1 MACSASAPLPALTAV
16 ASLELKDPA
25 LDNALPERWS
35 ASTSSGALDAQ
46 VGITGERRQGRV
58 SGPSPTRRY
67 PWPGSVRR

>member
-1 MACSASAPLPALTAV
+1 MNGEWSTRWRAPRPPPLPALTAV

-46 VGITGERRQGRV
+46 VGITR
-58 SGPSPTRRY
+58 
-67 PWPGSVRR
+67 